1 MVRFGVFAVAATLS
15 LGALGSWYW
24 PFGSDDEEV
33 IPRVSELMEPASTN
47 IDAATD
53 FEYDG
58 KFDEAIACYEAAL
71 RALDMVEAE
80 YPDQMKKPEFTTVKT
95 KRAYVKTK
103 IDTLKFLQVKENSKA
118 VAVSDTTELEKKL
131 AEERAAAAK
140 AATTPATEPAAEEPT
155 PAPAVEVPAP
165 ASEKPAAAAPAPA
178 APAPKAK
185 PAKAKPAPAKALS
198 RQQRIAKAIADGDYA
213 AADADIAETL
223 RTKPNDAAAL
233 NLRAMMESA
242 QGKYRDAE
250 HTLDQAIQ
258 SNPKSYH
265 AYYNMARLILKAY
278 PDNKDG
284 ARRYYETG
292 RAMGGPRNAAL
303 EEAVK

>member
-1 MVRFGVFAVAATLS
+1 MVRFGAFAVAATLS

-33 IPRVSELMEPASTN
+33 IPRISELMEPASTN

-53 FEYDG
+53 FEFDG
-58 KFDEAIACYEAAL
+58 KFDEAIAGYEAAL
-71 RALDMVEAE
+71 RELDKVEAE
-80 YPDQMKKPEFTTVKT
+80 YPDQMDKPEFTTVKT
-95 KRAYVKTK
+95 KRAYVRAK

-131 AEERAAAAK
+131 AAEKAAAAK
-140 AATTPATEPAAEEPT
+140 AATPEPEPE
-155 PAPAVEVPAP
+155 A
-165 ASEKPAAAAPAPA
+165 EKPAPEPEKPSVEKPAPAPA
-178 APAPKAK
+178 KPAPK
-185 PAKAKPAPAKALS
+185 KPAPAKALS

-223 RTKPNDAAAL
+223 RTRPNDAAAL

-292 RAMGGPRNAAL
+292 RAVGGPRNAAL

>member
-1 MVRFGVFAVAATLS
+1 MVRFGAFAVAATLS

-58 KFDEAIACYEAAL
+58 KFDEAIACYAAAL
-71 RALDMVEAE
+71 RALDMIEAE

-131 AEERAAAAK
+131 AEEKAAAAK
-140 AATTPATEPAAEEPT
+140 AATPATEPSAEGPT
-155 PAPAVEVPAP
+155 PAPAAEVPA
-165 ASEKPAAAAPAPA
+165 SAPAPA
-178 APAPKAK
+178 APAAK
-185 PAKAKPAPAKALS
+185 RAAKRAAPAPSKALS

-242 QGKYRDAE
+242 QGKFRDAE

-265 AYYNMARLILKAY
+265 AYYNMARLILRAY

>member
-1 MVRFGVFAVAATLS
+1 MVRFGAFAVAATLS

-58 KFDEAIACYEAAL
+58 KFDEAIACYAAAL
-71 RALDMVEAE
+71 RALDMIEAE

-131 AEERAAAAK
+131 AEEKAAAAK
-140 AATTPATEPAAEEPT
+140 AATPATEPSAEGPT
-155 PAPAVEVPAP
+155 PAPAAEVPA
-165 ASEKPAAAAPAPA
+165 SAPAPA
-178 APAPKAK
+178 APAAK
-185 PAKAKPAPAKALS
+185 PAAKRAAPAPSKALS

-233 NLRAMMESA
+233 NLRAMMEAA
-242 QGKYRDAE
+242 QGKFRDAE

-265 AYYNMARLILKAY
+265 AYYNMARLILRAY

>member
-1 MVRFGVFAVAATLS
+1 MVRFGAFAVAATLS

-58 KFDEAIACYEAAL
+58 KFDEAIACYAAAL
-71 RALDMVEAE
+71 RALDMIEAE
-80 YPDQMKKPEFTTVKT
+80 YPDQMKKPELTTVKT

-131 AEERAAAAK
+131 AEEKAAAAK
-140 AATTPATEPAAEEPT
+140 AATPATEPAAEGPM
-155 PAPAVEVPAP
+155 PAPAAEVPA
-165 ASEKPAAAAPAPA
+165 SAPAPA
-178 APAPKAK
+178 APAAK
-185 PAKAKPAPAKALS
+185 RAAKRAAPAPSKALS

-242 QGKYRDAE
+242 QGKFRDAE

-265 AYYNMARLILKAY
+265 AYYNMARLILRAY

>member
-1 MVRFGVFAVAATLS
+1 MVRFGAFAVAATLS

-33 IPRVSELMEPASTN
+33 IPRISELMEPASTN

-53 FEYDG
+53 FEFDG
-58 KFDEAIACYEAAL
+58 KFDEAIAGYEAAL
-71 RALDMVEAE
+71 RELDKVEAE
-80 YPDQMKKPEFTTVKT
+80 YPDQMDKPEFTTVKT
-95 KRAYVKTK
+95 KRAYVRAK

-131 AEERAAAAK
+131 AAEKAAAAK
-140 AATTPATEPAAEEPT
+140 AATPEPEPE
-155 PAPAVEVPAP
+155 A
-165 ASEKPAAAAPAPA
+165 EKPAPEPEKPSVEKPAPAPA
-178 APAPKAK
+178 KPAPK
-185 PAKAKPAPAKALS
+185 KPAPAKALS

-223 RTKPNDAAAL
+223 RTRPNDAAAL

-242 QGKYRDAE
+242 QGKLRDAE

-292 RAMGGPRNAAL
+292 RAVGGPRNAAL

>member
-1 MVRFGVFAVAATLS
+1 MVRFGAFAVAATLS

-33 IPRVSELMEPASTN
+33 IPRISELMEPASTN

-53 FEYDG
+53 FEFDG
-58 KFDEAIACYEAAL
+58 KFDEAIAGYEAAL
-71 RALDMVEAE
+71 RELDKVEAE
-80 YPDQMKKPEFTTVKT
+80 YPDQMDKPEFTTVKT
-95 KRAYVKTK
+95 KRAYVRAK

-131 AEERAAAAK
+131 AAEKAAAAK
-140 AATTPATEPAAEEPT
+140 AATPEPEPE
-155 PAPAVEVPAP
+155 A
-165 ASEKPAAAAPAPA
+165 EKPAPEPEKPSVEKPAPAPA
-178 APAPKAK
+178 KPAPK
-185 PAKAKPAPAKALS
+185 KPAPAKALS
-198 RQQRIAKAIADGDYA
+198 RQRRIAKAIADGDYA

-223 RTKPNDAAAL
+223 RTRPNDAAAL

>member
-1 MVRFGVFAVAATLS
+1 MVRFGAFAVAATLS

-80 YPDQMKKPEFTTVKT
+80 YPDQMDKPEFTTVKT

-131 AEERAAAAK
+131 AEEKAAAAK
-140 AATTPATEPAAEEPT
+140 AATPATEPAAEEPT
-155 PAPAVEVPAP
+155 PAPAAEVPASAPAP
-165 ASEKPAAAAPAPA
+165 ASSPGRKTARVDCTVYYLPNQETYCR
-178 APAPKAK
+178 KAWLLNSSASAYSWK
-185 PAKAKPAPAKALS
+185 QNSPES
-198 RQQRIAKAIADGDYA
+198 RNSWMQNSRK
-213 AADADIAETL
+213 
-223 RTKPNDAAAL
+223 L
-233 NLRAMMESA
+233 NLIWKLNRAES
-242 QGKYRDAE
+242 QKNWKKRE
-250 HTLDQAIQ
+250 ELLRKLLKL
-258 SNPKSYH
+258 N
-265 AYYNMARLILKAY
+265 RL
-278 PDNKDG
+278 
-284 ARRYYETG
+284 
-292 RAMGGPRNAAL
+292 
-303 EEAVK
+303 V

>member
-1 MVRFGVFAVAATLS
+1 MVRFGAFAVAATLS

-33 IPRVSELMEPASTN
+33 IPRISELMEPASTN

-53 FEYDG
+53 FEFDG
-58 KFDEAIACYEAAL
+58 KFDEAIAGYEAAL
-71 RALDMVEAE
+71 RELDKVEAE
-80 YPDQMKKPEFTTVKT
+80 YPDQMDKPEFTTVKT
-95 KRAYVKTK
+95 KRAYVRAK

-131 AEERAAAAK
+131 AAEKAAAAK
-140 AATTPATEPAAEEPT
+140 AATPEPEPEAER
-155 PAPAVEVPAP
+155 PAPEP
-165 ASEKPAAAAPAPA
+165 EKPSVEKPAPAPA
-178 APAPKAK
+178 KPAPK
-185 PAKAKPAPAKALS
+185 KPAPAKALS

-223 RTKPNDAAAL
+223 RTRPNDAAAL

-292 RAMGGPRNAAL
+292 RAVGGPRNAAL
-303 EEAVK
+303 EEAVQ

>member
-1 MVRFGVFAVAATLS
+1 MVRFGAFAVAATLS

-33 IPRVSELMEPASTN
+33 IPRISELMEPASTN

-53 FEYDG
+53 FEFDG
-58 KFDEAIACYEAAL
+58 KFDEAIAGYEAAL
-71 RALDMVEAE
+71 RELDKVEAE
-80 YPDQMKKPEFTTVKT
+80 YPDQMDRPEFTTVKT
-95 KRAYVKTK
+95 KRAYVRAK

-131 AEERAAAAK
+131 AAEKAAAAK
-140 AATTPATEPAAEEPT
+140 AATPEPEPE
-155 PAPAVEVPAP
+155 A
-165 ASEKPAAAAPAPA
+165 EKPAPAPA
-178 APAPKAK
+178 KPAPK
-185 PAKAKPAPAKALS
+185 KPAPAKALS

-223 RTKPNDAAAL
+223 RTRPNDAAAL

-292 RAMGGPRNAAL
+292 RAVGGPRNAAL
-303 EEAVK
+303 EEAVQ

>member
-1 MVRFGVFAVAATLS
+1 MVRFGAFAVAATLS

-33 IPRVSELMEPASTN
+33 IPRISELMEPASTN

-53 FEYDG
+53 FEFDG
-58 KFDEAIACYEAAL
+58 KFDEAIAGYEAAL
-71 RALDMVEAE
+71 RELDKVEAE
-80 YPDQMKKPEFTTVKT
+80 YPDQMDKPEFTTVKT
-95 KRAYVKTK
+95 KRAYVRAK

-131 AEERAAAAK
+131 AAEKAAAAK
-140 AATTPATEPAAEEPT
+140 AATPEPEPE
-155 PAPAVEVPAP
+155 A
-165 ASEKPAAAAPAPA
+165 EKPAPEPEKPSVEKPAPAPA
-178 APAPKAK
+178 KPAPK
-185 PAKAKPAPAKALS
+185 KPAPAKALS

-223 RTKPNDAAAL
+223 RTRPNDAAAL

-242 QGKYRDAE
+242 QGKLRDAE

-292 RAMGGPRNAAL
+292 RAVGGPRNAAL
-303 EEAVK
+303 EEAVQ

>member
-1 MVRFGVFAVAATLS
+1 MVRFGAFAVAATLS

-58 KFDEAIACYEAAL
+58 KFDEAIACYAAAL
-71 RALDMVEAE
+71 RALDMIEAE
-80 YPDQMKKPEFTTVKT
+80 YPDQMKKPELTTVKT

-131 AEERAAAAK
+131 AEEKAAAAK
-140 AATTPATEPAAEEPT
+140 AATPATEPAAEGPT
-155 PAPAVEVPAP
+155 PAPAAEVPA
-165 ASEKPAAAAPAPA
+165 SAPAPA
-178 APAPKAK
+178 APAAK
-185 PAKAKPAPAKALS
+185 HAAKRAAPAPSKALS

-242 QGKYRDAE
+242 QGKFRDAE

-265 AYYNMARLILKAY
+265 AYYNMARLILRAY

>member
-1 MVRFGVFAVAATLS
+1 MVRFGAFAVAATLS

-33 IPRVSELMEPASTN
+33 GPRISELMEPASTN

-53 FEYDG
+53 FEFDG
-58 KFDEAIACYEAAL
+58 KFDEAIAGYEAAL
-71 RALDMVEAE
+71 RELDKVEAE
-80 YPDQMKKPEFTTVKT
+80 YPDQMDKPEFTTVKT
-95 KRAYVKTK
+95 KRAYVRAK

-131 AEERAAAAK
+131 AAEKAAAAK
-140 AATTPATEPAAEEPT
+140 AATPEPEPEAEKPAPEPEKPSVEK
-155 PAPAVEVPAP
+155 PAPA
-165 ASEKPAAAAPAPA
+165 K
-178 APAPKAK
+178 PAPK
-185 PAKAKPAPAKALS
+185 KPAPAKALS

-223 RTKPNDAAAL
+223 RTRPNDAAAL

-292 RAMGGPRNAAL
+292 RAVGGPRNAAL
-303 EEAVK
+303 EEAVQ

>member
-1 MVRFGVFAVAATLS
+1 MVRFGAFAVAATLS

-24 PFGSDDEEV
+24 PFGSDDEEE
-33 IPRVSELMEPASTN
+33 PRLADLIEPASTN
-47 IDAATD
+47 IDAAAD
-53 FEYDG
+53 YVADG
-58 KFDEAIACYEAAL
+58 KIDEAIASYGRALAELDRLEAA
-71 RALDMVEAE
+71 
-80 YPDQMKKPEFTTVKT
+80 YPDRMEAPEFTTVKT
-95 KRAYVKTK
+95 KRAYVRTA
-103 IDTLKFLQVKENSKA
+103 IDMLRLKQVQDNSKA

-131 AEERAAAAK
+131 AEEKAAAAK
-140 AATTPATEPAAEEPT
+140 AASAPGNPAAQAPAAET
-155 PAPAVEVPAP
+155 PVPVP
-165 ASEKPAAAAPAPA
+165 EK
-178 APAPKAK
+178 PAPKAK
-185 PAKAKPAPAKALS
+185 PAAKPAAAPAKALS
-198 RQQRIAKAIADGDYA
+198 RQHRILSRQHRIAKAIADGDYA

-223 RTKPNDAAAL
+223 RTRPNDAAAL

-303 EEAVK
+303 EEAVN

>member
-131 AEERAAAAK
+131 AEEKAAAAK
-140 AATTPATEPAAEEPT
+140 AATPATEPAAEEPT
-155 PAPAVEVPAP
+155 PAPAAEVPA
-165 ASEKPAAAAPAPA
+165 SAPAPA
-178 APAPKAK
+178 APAPRAK
-185 PAKAKPAPAKALS
+185 PAAKPAAPAPAKALS

>member
-1 MVRFGVFAVAATLS
+1 MVRFGAFAVAATLS

-33 IPRVSELMEPASTN
+33 IPRISELMEPASTN

-53 FEYDG
+53 FEFDG
-58 KFDEAIACYEAAL
+58 KFDEAIAGYEAAL
-71 RALDMVEAE
+71 RELDKVEAE
-80 YPDQMKKPEFTTVKT
+80 YPDQMDKPEFTTVKT
-95 KRAYVKTK
+95 KRAYVRAK

-131 AEERAAAAK
+131 AAEKAAAAK
-140 AATTPATEPAAEEPT
+140 AATPEPEPE
-155 PAPAVEVPAP
+155 A
-165 ASEKPAAAAPAPA
+165 EKPAPEPEKPSVEKPAPAPA
-178 APAPKAK
+178 KPAPK
-185 PAKAKPAPAKALS
+185 KPAPAKALS

-223 RTKPNDAAAL
+223 RTRPNDAAAL

-292 RAMGGPRNAAL
+292 RAVGGSRNAAL

>member
-1 MVRFGVFAVAATLS
+1 MVRFGAFAVAATLS

-33 IPRVSELMEPASTN
+33 IPRISELMEPASTN

-53 FEYDG
+53 FEFDG
-58 KFDEAIACYEAAL
+58 KFDEAIAGYEAAL
-71 RALDMVEAE
+71 RELDKVEAE
-80 YPDQMKKPEFTTVKT
+80 YPDQMDKPEFTTVKT
-95 KRAYVKTK
+95 KRAYVRAK

-131 AEERAAAAK
+131 AAEKAVAAK
-140 AATTPATEPAAEEPT
+140 AATPEPEPE
-155 PAPAVEVPAP
+155 A
-165 ASEKPAAAAPAPA
+165 EKPAPEPEKPSVEKPAPAPA
-178 APAPKAK
+178 KPAPK
-185 PAKAKPAPAKALS
+185 KPAPAKALS

-223 RTKPNDAAAL
+223 RTRPNDAAAL

-292 RAMGGPRNAAL
+292 RAVGGPRNAAL

>member
-1 MVRFGVFAVAATLS
+1 MVRFGAFAVAATLS

-33 IPRVSELMEPASTN
+33 IPRISELIEPASTN
-47 IDAATD
+47 IEAASD
-53 FEYDG
+53 FEFDG
-58 KFDEAIACYEAAL
+58 KFDEAIASYEAAL
-71 RALDMVEAE
+71 LALDEVEAR

-95 KRAYVKTK
+95 KRAYVKTR

-131 AEERAAAAK
+131 AEEKAAAAK
-140 AATTPATEPAAEEPT
+140 AATPAPAQEPT
-155 PAPAVEVPAP
+155 PAPEPEKPAPKKPAP
-165 ASEKPAAAAPAPA
+165 AALAPKARPAAKPAAA
-178 APAPKAK
+178 K
-185 PAKAKPAPAKALS
+185 PAKALS

-223 RTKPNDAAAL
+223 RTRPNDAAAL

>member
-1 MVRFGVFAVAATLS
+1 MVRFGAFAVAATLS

-33 IPRVSELMEPASTN
+33 IPRISELMEPASTN

-53 FEYDG
+53 FEFDG
-58 KFDEAIACYEAAL
+58 KFDEAIAGYEAAL
-71 RALDMVEAE
+71 RELDKVEAE
-80 YPDQMKKPEFTTVKT
+80 YPDQMDKPEFTTVKT
-95 KRAYVKTK
+95 KRAYVRAK

-131 AEERAAAAK
+131 AAEKAAAAK
-140 AATTPATEPAAEEPT
+140 AATPEPEPEAEKPAPEPEKPSVEK
-155 PAPAVEVPAP
+155 PAPAP
-165 ASEKPAAAAPAPA
+165 SK
-178 APAPKAK
+178 PAPK
-185 PAKAKPAPAKALS
+185 KPAPAKALS

-223 RTKPNDAAAL
+223 RTRPNDAAAL

-278 PDNKDG
+278 PDNNDG

-292 RAMGGPRNAAL
+292 RAVGGPRNAAL